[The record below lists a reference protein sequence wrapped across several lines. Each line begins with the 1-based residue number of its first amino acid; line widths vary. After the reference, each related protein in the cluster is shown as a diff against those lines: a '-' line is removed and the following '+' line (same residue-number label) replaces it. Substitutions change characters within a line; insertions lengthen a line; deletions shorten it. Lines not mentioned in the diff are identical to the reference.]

1 MNVNL
6 LKTFVTVTECGTLSK
21 AAEKL
26 FVTQPALS
34 QQIKQL
40 ENYFSVQ
47 LIERTNKGINL
58 TEAGKILYHYAS
70 KVVKLCEDLEKE
82 MDTLRLSISG
92 LLVVGA
98 TSAIG
103 GYAVPCSIFIFKEKY
118 PEANIKLRVGN
129 KRQVEEELK
138 NGLIDVAVIEGKR
151 PKGEIITEEIATE
164 ELLVIAPNND
174 CWSNKSSIT
183 LEEFLKEPLIMRE
196 QGSGTREI
204 IKETFESL
212 GIKISDLNV
221 VMELSSIDSIK
232 AAVEAGHGISI
243 MPAIALKKELY
254 NKTLVAL
261 KIEGVNI
268 QQKIY
273 VAYKEDK
280 LKNKLAKAFIH
291 FMRLPSRGF
300 C

>member
-6 LKTFVTVTECGTLSK
+6 LNTFVTIAESGTLSK

-26 FVTQPALS
+26 FISQPALS

-47 LIERTNKGINL
+47 LFERTNKGVSL
-58 TEAGKILYHYAS
+58 TEAGRIVYEYSTEILS
-70 KVVKLCEDLEKE
+70 LCKELDEK
-82 MDTLRLSISG
+82 MNALRSSISG
-92 LLVVGA
+92 ILTVGA

-129 KRQVEEELK
+129 KRQVEEELR
-138 NGLIDVAVIEGKR
+138 NGQVDVAVIEGTR
-151 PKGEIITEEIATE
+151 PREEITAEEIATE
-164 ELLVIAPNND
+164 ELFVIAPNNNR
-174 CWSNKSSIT
+174 WSGKNTIT
-183 LEEFLKEPLIMRE
+183 LEEFLKEPLIVRE

-204 IKETFESL
+204 VEGTFAAL
-212 GIKISDLNV
+212 GIKWSELNII
-221 VMELSSIDSIK
+221 MELSSNDSIK

-243 MPAIALKKELY
+243 MPSIALKKEVY
-254 NKTLVAL
+254 NKTLVTL
-261 KIEGVNI
+261 NLEGINL

-280 LKNKLAKAFIH
+280 ILNKLAKAFIH

>member
-6 LKTFVTVTECGTLSK
+6 LKTFVIVTECGTLSK

-164 ELLVIAPNND
+164 ELVVIAPNND

-243 MPAIALKKELY
+243 MPTIALKKELY

-261 KIEGVNI
+261 KIEGVSI